1 MSVEDLESTISR
13 LSAEEL
19 DRFSEWFEGFL
30 ADRWDR
36 QIEANVKAGRL
47 DTVGKLAD
55 RDFEAGRC
63 TPL

>member
-19 DRFSEWFEGFL
+19 DRFSEWFEGL
-30 ADRWDR
+30 MADRWDR
-36 QIEANVKAGRL
+36 EIEADVKAGRL